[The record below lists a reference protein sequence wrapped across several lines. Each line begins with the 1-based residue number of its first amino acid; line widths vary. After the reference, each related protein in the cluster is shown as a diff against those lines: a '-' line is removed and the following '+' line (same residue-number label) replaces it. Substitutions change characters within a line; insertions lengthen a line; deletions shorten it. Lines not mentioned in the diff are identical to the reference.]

1 MILKK
6 LCISNVT
13 MWLLKD
19 VGIDLIKDKFRIS
32 VVLKLFQS
40 GENIQ
45 TPFVNVSFTT
55 LRKYAALG
63 CMKAK
68 AEILSEGLD

>member
-1 MILKK
+1 
-6 LCISNVT
+6 

-40 GENIQ
+40 RENIH
-45 TPFVNVSFTT
+45 VNVSFTT